1 MKAISLK
8 TTAIDLVG
16 LAQTGVEYILMVRL
30 TLGACHTPTESCV
43 VSHLVLLTRYTL
55 LPHNQK
61 PLPERKKNSHRYN
74 LQ

>member
-1 MKAISLK
+1 MNLSIRSWVCYQYTCSEQAMKAISLK

-43 VSHLVLLTRYTL
+43 VSHRTALD
-55 LPHNQK
+55 
-61 PLPERKKNSHRYN
+61 
-74 LQ
+74 

>member
-43 VSHLVLLTRYTL
+43 VSHRTKLD
-55 LPHNQK
+55 
-61 PLPERKKNSHRYN
+61 
-74 LQ
+74 